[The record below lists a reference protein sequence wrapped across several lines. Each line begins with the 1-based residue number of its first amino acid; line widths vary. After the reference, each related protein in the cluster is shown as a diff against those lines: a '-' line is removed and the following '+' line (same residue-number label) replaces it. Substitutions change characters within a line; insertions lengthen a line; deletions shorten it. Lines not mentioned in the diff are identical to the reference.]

1 MRSPGESLRIP
12 ITDTRDNPGASRRA
26 REGETMMNLGNH
38 GGTPSGR
45 RHRPLVR
52 AAAMAVVLAAV
63 AAPLFSQAAPEPTRK
78 ELLER
83 DGIIWGTK
91 AAWITPFEEN
101 IREDLKIAGLA
112 RFWMEAKMNFPR
124 FSKVPDLDWDKT
136 FIDYLPR
143 VRATATT
150 HAYYKVLQEVAAL
163 LQDAH
168 TEVFLPA
175 ELKERME
182 VEPPIRL
189 DLIEGRVFVAAVDP
203 SLVKDGL
210 LPGLE
215 ILKVDGVP
223 VRDYADRFRRPYV
236 GSNTAAHRELTIFC
250 HGLLAGPKDT
260 PVALELRDGSGRIST
275 RTVPRGHAGMPKPAP
290 FERRS
295 LPGNI
300 AYLALNTFDD
310 EIVIK
315 QFEEALPELR
325 GSDGIVLDV
334 RENEGGSGEIAFN
347 VIGDL
352 SDKDFD
358 TPAWR
363 SREYIATLR
372 AWGTAG
378 GWYEPK
384 PRKWSARK
392 GAAAAV
398 PVVLLTGPR
407 SLSATDVFAEVFR
420 KIGRGRIVGEPTGG
434 GTGDPLSFAI
444 PGGGAGR
451 VSTSGDGPGGIVG
464 VGVVPDVLVKRTA
477 ADYLARRD
485 AALEAGIA
493 ELRRMIRKRHGGT

>member
-1 MRSPGESLRIP
+1 VLP
-12 ITDTRDNPGASRRA
+12 
-26 REGETMMNLGNH
+26 REGDIVKKASPIFGSRTELG
-38 GGTPSGR
+38 P
-45 RHRPLVR
+45 RPFVR
-52 AAAMAVVLAAV
+52 YAALAAVATAV
-63 AAPLFSQAAPEPTRK
+63 AAPLFSQAAPEPTRR

-91 AAWITPFEEN
+91 AAWITPFEDN

-124 FSKVPDLDWDKT
+124 FSRVPDLDWDKT
-136 FIDYLPR
+136 FIDFLPR
-143 VRATATT
+143 VRATAST
-150 HAYYKVLQEVAAL
+150 HAYYKVLQELAAL

-182 VEPPIRL
+182 AEPPIRL
-189 DLIEGRVFVAAVDP
+189 ELIEDRVFVAAVDP
-203 SLVKDGL
+203 SLARAGL

-215 ILKVDGVP
+215 ILKVDGIP

-250 HGLLAGPKDT
+250 HGLLAGPKDA
-260 PVALELRDGSGRIST
+260 PVALELRDGSGRLST
-275 RTVPRGHAGMPKPAP
+275 RIVPRGNSGSPKPAP

-295 LPGNI
+295 LPGKI

-310 EIVIK
+310 EGVIE

-347 VIGDL
+347 IIGDL

-392 GAAAAV
+392 GAAATV

-407 SLSATDVFAEVFR
+407 SLSATDVFAEVFQ
-420 KIGRGRIVGEPTGG
+420 KIGRRRIVSEPTGG
-434 GTGDPLSFAI
+434 GTGDPLSFAV

-464 VGVVPDVLVKRTA
+464 IGVVPDVLVKRTA

-485 AALEAGIA
+485 AALEAGIT
-493 ELRRMIRKRHGGT
+493 ELRRMIKERRGGA